1 MISST
6 TASTSTATHSVDY
19 PSSADAASTQDP
31 GTSAL
36 RRPPV
41 GAHGALSEIAR
52 RPSPSPASTVR
63 GVSSAHASADISRP
77 GDPNL
82 DASGSASSS
91 TGAAARRFGSPAGK
105 LRATID
111 AIHLDPNAQIIDKA
125 GKDAAARAAVTMK
138 VDLAKFSANYR
149 DALKLIKDPQKTD
162 VSVVLKADGYG
173 VGAIEL
179 AKAFEKEGCNKFF
192 VATIDEAIKMRA
204 AVKPETT
211 VLVLGGPLY
220 NTAEQ
225 FLEHNLTPV
234 LGSLHQVEE
243 WNELGKQ
250 HGKKLPAFLQFDT
263 GMSRSGIPPAD
274 RTKVKPD
281 SDLTKFVDI
290 KCVMSHLAT
299 ADEATVDD
307 AGNTNPSE
315 SMEKQHNVFTEIMR
329 DFEGVKASFGA
340 SSGLH
345 VEKYQHDLVRFGGL
359 LHGQQIFG
367 DGHGSMP
374 QPVTVTGRLAEI
386 RKIGEGAGVGYG
398 LVHKATGDEYI
409 GTIQAGYN
417 EAPKALGETTDTNGQ
432 GVIHG
437 SVKVNDEMVD
447 VVGKVSMDMLTFKL
461 NDKLVDQLAA
471 PLHGRMQKSRDI
483 DDHGVDPDPSLWI
496 AADGSARSTPDARR
510 LIGETRVVFSDQ
522 KHTFD
527 KVAAEAGTNSSEV
540 SIRFG
545 NSPRGRKVYVDSKP
559 LTEQQAA
566 KLAGSMPP
574 PGDDER
580 AARALT
586 GDEQDALQR
595 WNSGADPQL

>member
-6 TASTSTATHSVDY
+6 TASTSAAPQPVDY
-19 PSSADAASTQDP
+19 PASGDATPTQDP
-31 GTSAL
+31 STSAS

-41 GAHGALSEIAR
+41 GAHGALSEMGR
-52 RPSPSPASTVR
+52 RPIPTPASTVR
-63 GVSSAHASADISRP
+63 GVSSAHASADLSRT
-77 GDPNL
+77 GDSNL
-82 DASGSASSS
+82 DASGSPSAS
-91 TGAAARRFGSPAGK
+91 TGAAARRVGTPTGK
-105 LRATID
+105 LRAAID

-138 VDLAKFSANYR
+138 VDLGTFRSNYR
-149 DALKLIKDPQKTD
+149 DALNLIKDRQKTD

-211 VLVLGGPLY
+211 VLVLGGPLRG
-220 NTAEQ
+220 TAQQ
-225 FLEHNLTPV
+225 FIEHNLTPV
-234 LGSLHQVEE
+234 LGSLQQVEE
-243 WNELGKQ
+243 WNDLGHE

-263 GMSRSGIPPAD
+263 GMSRSGIPAAD

-281 SDLTKFVDI
+281 SDLMEFVDI

-299 ADEATVDD
+299 ADEATADA

-315 SMEKQHNVFTEIMR
+315 SMEKQHNVFTEIMK

-374 QPVTVTGRLAEI
+374 QPVTVTGRLAEV

-417 EAPKALGETTDTNGQ
+417 EAPKALGETTDADGK
-432 GVIHG
+432 GVINGH
-437 SVKVNDEMVD
+437 VKVNGEMAD

-483 DDHGVDPDPSLWI
+483 DDHGVDPDPSLWLN
-496 AADGSARSTPDARR
+496 ADGSERSTPAAGR
-510 LIGETRVVFSDQ
+510 LFDEARVVFSDQ
-522 KHTFD
+522 EHTFD
-527 KVAAEAGTNSSEV
+527 KVAAEARTNSSEV

-545 NSPRGRKVYVDSKP
+545 NSPRGRKVYVDDSDAP
-559 LTEQQAA
+559 R
-566 KLAGSMPP
+566 PP
-574 PGDDER
+574 ATPR
-580 AARALT
+580 A
-586 GDEQDALQR
+586 
-595 WNSGADPQL
+595 